1 MNGFWLCVRW
11 GLTVPLLVG
20 VLLIYGGHLGA
31 MAQDEAMV
39 IEEIV
44 VTAQKRAQSLQD
56 IPLAVTV
63 FTGDVLREDDILSLQ
78 DIGNRT
84 PGLLFSAFS
93 VGQPEITIRG
103 VGTKEDGAAASDSTI
118 VSIDDVYIA
127 ARTAQVFDIFDLE
140 RIEVLRGPQ
149 GTLYGKNSIGG
160 SINFVT
166 TVPDENTRIRLRQ
179 TFASYGRVDTGGL
192 VSGQISENVFGK
204 LSFSRRS
211 NDGYLRNLLTGEQQG
226 GINTFSY
233 RAMLRITPK
242 DNLEVI
248 FSFDSADDNLGQ
260 TNREPVGGVGFHGG
274 GNASD
279 PVAVNIALGGAGSP
293 FDTLADVEGFT
304 DREVRGYSIKINYDM
319 DWATLTSISSFR
331 ESSFDWLED
340 SEGLPASTVFADLTA
355 FPAGFFAPPETGF
368 AFDVSDAAVE
378 TTEQITQEFRLTSPS
393 ENRLTWV
400 AGLFYSHEEIDRTET
415 FDFPSIGGPGPGQ
428 PSVATSI
435 QSNNSESLATYGQA
449 SFAVTDALTVTGGV
463 RFSYEKKNI
472 GVGAVAAS
480 GLNLLLRPNLFD
492 PTLFDPADPATAAA
506 QCTGAWVGLI
516 CTANEDWGNVTGRFA
531 VDWQAM
537 EDVLLYASFSTG
549 FKSGGFTGGA
559 STPLRGSTP
568 FSPEHAKNYEI
579 GVKSR
584 FLERR
589 VLFNATAFFNDLSN
603 LQVTRF
609 FQPFDGQF
617 GEFITENAG
626 SAEVYG
632 LEIEA
637 VALITDNLEVGGN
650 YAYLDAQ
657 FTSFTGTPSITG
669 TGDFTG
675 NRLRLSPKHSASLYA
690 RLTWD
695 LVYGQ
700 MAAKV
705 NYRYQ
710 SLAFLDPN
718 NNAITTIPSYDI
730 WDIRL
735 AFTSPD
741 GRWEIAGFVKNLG
754 NERYR
759 THVFSQRGS
768 RIAFALFGE
777 PRTGG
782 VTVSLNY

>member
-1 MNGFWLCVRW
+1 MKRFWLCARW
-11 GLTVPLLVG
+11 ALTVPLLGAVF
-20 VLLIYGGHLGA
+20 LICGGRQAA

-63 FTGDVLREDDILSLQ
+63 FTGDVLREDDIVSLQ
-78 DIGNRT
+78 DLGNRT

-103 VGTKEDGAAASDSTI
+103 VGSKEDGAAASDSTI

-166 TVPDENTRIRLRQ
+166 TTPDETTRIRLRQ
-179 TFASYGRVDTGGL
+179 TFASYGRIDTGGL
-192 VSGQISENVFGK
+192 LSGQISDNVFGK
-204 LSFSRRS
+204 FSFSRRS
-211 NDGYLRNLLTGEQQG
+211 HDGYIRNILVDEQQG
-226 GINTFSY
+226 EINTFAY
-233 RAMLRITPK
+233 RAMLRLTPS
-242 DNLEVI
+242 DDLEII
-248 FSFDSADDNLGQ
+248 FSFDSADDNIGAS
-260 TNREPVGGVGFHGG
+260 NREPVGSAGPLHDGPH
-274 GNASD
+274 ASN
-279 PVAVNIALGGAGSP
+279 PIAVNEALGGTDP
-293 FDTLADVEGFT
+293 FDSLADIEGFT

-319 DWATLTSISSFR
+319 GWATLTSISSFR
-331 ESSFDWLED
+331 ESDFDWLED
-340 SEGLPASTVFADLTA
+340 SEGLPPSTVFSDLTGSSGN
-355 FPAGFFAPPETGF
+355 PGITLTAPPETGF
-368 AFDVSDAAVE
+368 AFDVSDAAIE
-378 TTEQITQEFRLTSPS
+378 HTEQITQEFRLTSPG

-400 AGLFYSHEEIDRTET
+400 AGLFFSHEEIDRTET
-415 FDFPSIGGPGPGQ
+415 FFFPSLGGPGLEA
-428 PSVATSI
+428 PSLSESV
-435 QSNNSESLATYGQA
+435 QSNNSESFAVYGQG
-449 SFAVTDALTVTGGV
+449 SYAVLDNVSVTGGV

-472 GVGAVAAS
+472 GIGANVIT
-480 GLNLLLRPNLFD
+480 GLGLLLQDFPF
-492 PTLFDPADPATAAA
+492 TKAS
-506 QCTGAWVGLI
+506 
-516 CTANEDWGNVTGRFA
+516 EDWDNVTGRLA
-531 VDWQAM
+531 VDWQALD
-537 EDVLLYASFSTG
+537 DVLLYASFSTG
-549 FKSGGFTGGA
+549 FKSGGFTGSA
-559 STPLRGSTP
+559 STVERGTTP
-568 FSPEHAKNYEI
+568 FSPEHARNYEI

-584 FLERR
+584 LLERR
-589 VLFNATAFFNDLSN
+589 VLFNATAFFNDLSD

-609 FQPFDGQF
+609 FQPFDGSF

-626 SAEVYG
+626 SADVYG

-637 VALITDNLEVGGN
+637 VALITDNIEVGGN

-675 NRLRLSPKHSASLYA
+675 NRLRLSPKHTASWYA

-695 LVYGQ
+695 LGYGQ

-705 NYRYQ
+705 SYRYQ

-741 GRWEIAGFVKNLG
+741 GRWEVAGFVKNLG
-754 NERYR
+754 DEKYR

-782 VTVSLNY
+782 VTITLNY

>member
-1 MNGFWLCVRW
+1 MNGFWLCTRW
-11 GLTVPLLVG
+11 ALTVPLLGG
-20 VLLIYGGHLGA
+20 VLLICGGHQGA

-63 FTGDVLREDDILSLQ
+63 FTGDVLREDDIISLQ
-78 DIGNRT
+78 DLGNRT

-166 TVPDENTRIRLRQ
+166 TIPDENTRIRLRQ
-179 TFASYGRVDTGGL
+179 TFASYGRIDTGGL
-192 VSGQISENVFGK
+192 VSGQISNNVFGK
-204 LSFSRRS
+204 FSFSRRS
-211 NDGYLRNLLTGEQQG
+211 HDGYIRNILVDEQQG
-226 GINTFSY
+226 EINTFAY
-233 RAMLRITPK
+233 RAMLRVTPS
-242 DNLEVI
+242 DNLEMI
-248 FSFDSADDNLGQ
+248 FSFDSADDDLGQ
-260 TNREPVGGVGFHGG
+260 TNREPVGSAGPLHDGPH
-274 GNASD
+274 ASN
-279 PVAVNIALGGAGSP
+279 PIAVNEALGGAADP
-293 FDTLADVEGFT
+293 FDSLADVEGFT

-319 DWATLTSISSFR
+319 GWATLTSISSFR
-331 ESSFDWLED
+331 ESDFDWLED
-340 SEGLPASTVFADLTA
+340 SEGLPPSTVFSDLTGSSGN
-355 FPAGFFAPPETGF
+355 PGITLTAPPETGF
-368 AFDVSDAAVE
+368 AFDVSDAAIE
-378 TTEQITQEFRLTSPS
+378 TTEQITQEFRLTSPG

-400 AGLFYSHEEIDRTET
+400 AGLFFSHEEIDRTET
-415 FDFPSIGGPGPGQ
+415 FFFPSLGGPGLDA
-428 PSVATSI
+428 PSLSESV
-435 QSNNSESLATYGQA
+435 QSNNSESFAVYGQG
-449 SFAVTDALTVTGGV
+449 SYAVLDNVTVTGGV
-463 RFSYEKKNI
+463 RFSYEKKDIGIGANI
-472 GVGAVAAS
+472 IT
-480 GLNLLLRPNLFD
+480 GLGLLLQDFPF
-492 PTLFDPADPATAAA
+492 TKAS
-506 QCTGAWVGLI
+506 
-516 CTANEDWGNVTGRFA
+516 EDWDNVTGRLA
-531 VDWQAM
+531 VDWQALD
-537 EDVLLYASFSTG
+537 DVMLYASFSTG
-549 FKSGGFTGGA
+549 FKSGGFTGSA
-559 STPLRGSTP
+559 STAVRGTTP
-568 FSPEHAKNYEI
+568 FSPEHARNYEI

-584 FLERR
+584 LLERR
-589 VLFNATAFFNDLSN
+589 VLFNATAFFNDLSD

-609 FQPFDGQF
+609 FQPFDGLF

-626 SAEVYG
+626 SAEVFG

-650 YAYLDAQ
+650 YAYLDAE

-675 NRLRLSPKHSASLYA
+675 NRLRLSPKHTASLYA

-695 LVYGQ
+695 LAFGQ
-700 MAAKV
+700 LAAKV

-718 NNAITTIPSYDI
+718 NNAITLIPSYDI

-735 AFTSPD
+735 AFTSAD
-741 GRWEIAGFVKNLG
+741 GRWEIAGFIKNLG
-754 NERYR
+754 DEKYR

-782 VTVSLNY
+782 VTISLNY